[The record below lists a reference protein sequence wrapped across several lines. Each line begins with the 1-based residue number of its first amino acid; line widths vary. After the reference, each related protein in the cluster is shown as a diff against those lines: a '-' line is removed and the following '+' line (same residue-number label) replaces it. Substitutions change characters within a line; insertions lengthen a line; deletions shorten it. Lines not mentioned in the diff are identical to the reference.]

1 MSVIRPVILS
11 GGSGTRLWPVSRQD
25 RPKQFLNLIGT
36 SSLFSEAVERG
47 NRIPNSVHP
56 IIVTGRA
63 HVDLVADELVDPA
76 IVVVEPAPRNTAPAI
91 VAAALVAEPTE
102 ILVVLPSDHL
112 IRDSEA
118 FFLAIDSAQRLAG
131 RDAIATF
138 GVVPTRPEAG
148 YGWIR
153 KGLAADGGFQI
164 GEFVE
169 KPSIESA
176 TEMLHDGDHL
186 WNSGMFVARAGVIRE
201 TAKKLV
207 PDLFDAVAAS
217 IPNPSGDRLDLTDTF
232 LDAPSISFDH
242 AIMENLDAGFVVP
255 LDAGWSDIGS
265 WEAIWEVTPKDE
277 LGNATEGDVVLVD
290 SGNSLVRS
298 SSRPIAVIGLNDVVV
313 VETDAGILVAAR
325 DRVQEVRDVVKQ
337 LRPGAVE

>member
-1 MSVIRPVILS
+1 M
-11 GGSGTRLWPVSRQD
+11 
-25 RPKQFLNLIGT
+25 
-36 SSLFSEAVERG
+36 
-47 NRIPNSVHP
+47 
-56 IIVTGRA
+56 
-63 HVDLVADELVDPA
+63 
-76 IVVVEPAPRNTAPAI
+76 VVEPAPRNTAPAI